1 MSFSTDHQVEAG
13 LDEQDVASSGAVT
26 AGQVLTLALTSARWT
41 HDVSPLLLQAAMPT
55 FVEPTTVAPP

>member
-26 AGQVLTLALTSARWT
+26 AGQALALTSARWT